1 MQNFPG
7 DIDVHFVERSERF
20 DDFCD
25 EFPVDYL
32 QALGAGGCGHHG
44 GEASFDHLVAAM
56 KDRAGFQV
64 APRYPERL
72 LDPPELVIIANDFRR
87 GDSGGWHVHDTAFQ
101 PDQPTSRV
109 EGLRGEGLLAVQG
122 FHEPRVLDRPDA
134 VDDSN
139 SPAGRLRGLLVSLA
153 ARFRSV
159 PGLVSRGGARRPRQA
174 VLSLRAETGA
184 PTGRRPRDGP
194 RLAAGRRRLSRSSS
208 PSGRPSTR
216 CGSGPR
222 RRRAR
227 RCASRRSRAGPA

>member
-1 MQNFPG
+1 MTSVAE
-7 DIDVHFVERSERF
+7 IRV
-20 DDFCD
+20 
-25 EFPVDYL
+25 
-32 QALGAGGCGHHG
+32 AGM
-44 GEASFDHLVAAM
+44 FM
-56 KDRAGFQV
+56 T
-64 APRYPERL
+64 RL
-72 LDPPELVIIANDFRR
+72 FN
-87 GDSGGWHVHDTAFQ
+87 
-101 PDQPTSRV
+101 PTSRQAGSRASAARAFLPFRV
-109 EGLRGEGLLAVQG
+109 FTNRGLS
-122 FHEPRVLDRPDA
+122 LDRPDA